1 MSDTPDPKQRFAG
14 RVESY
19 VRYRPSYPS
28 AVIDLLESECGLTSA
43 SVVADVGSGTGI
55 LSTLFLDN
63 GNRVFGIEPNAEMRA
78 AAEEMLRDQPRFV
91 SVAAAAEATM
101 LDAGSVDFVTA
112 GQALHWFDLAGARAE
127 FTRIL
132 RTGGWVMFVWNAHRK
147 DATPFHAAYER
158 LLLTHGTDYAEVGR
172 HEGGARMVQGFFG
185 SDPFETRTFDNRQTL
200 DLDGLKGRLSSS
212 SYVPG
217 PGQPGHEA
225 MMREAE
231 RTFRAHE
238 TDGTVTF
245 EYDTKVY
252 YGRLTSEG

>member
-1 MSDTPDPKQRFAG
+1 
-14 RVESY
+14 
-19 VRYRPSYPS
+19 
-28 AVIDLLESECGLTSA
+28 
-43 SVVADVGSGTGI
+43 
-55 LSTLFLDN
+55 
-63 GNRVFGIEPNAEMRA
+63 
-78 AAEEMLRDQPRFV
+78 
-91 SVAAAAEATM
+91 
-101 LDAGSVDFVTA
+101 
-112 GQALHWFDLAGARAE
+112 
-127 FTRIL
+127 
-132 RTGGWVMFVWNAHRK
+132 
-147 DATPFHAAYER
+147 
-158 LLLTHGTDYAEVGR
+158 
-172 HEGGARMVQGFFG
+172 MVQGFFG